1 MSCIEVCGE
10 QMLGSATFVD
20 GLDRASRLV
29 GGASCLASSLDCFLD
44 EGGIQVSGCCQ

>member
-20 GLDRASRLV
+20 GLDGASRLV
-29 GGASCLASSLDCFLD
+29 GGASC
-44 EGGIQVSGCCQ
+44 SGTISRLLPR